1 MLADLRDIKKST
13 KLTTLLITGIS
24 MGGGL
29 SVISFIDIN
38 HADIFEN
45 VKITT
50 FGAPRVGNKHWAAHF
65 DLITGRRSRRFYVKD
80 DPIIVLPRC
89 LTLLCT
95 YRQTG
100 IGIVCFEDE
109 KRCVQEESMP
119 ELSSLRSAIQHNEF
133 NDVGSLVD
141 HAQGYPKI
149 YNHTL

>member
-1 MLADLRDIKKST
+1 MNDLRDIKKST

-38 HADIFEN
+38 HAEIFEV

-65 DLITGRRSRRFYVKD
+65 DLITGRRSRRFYIKD

-100 IGIVCFEDE
+100 IGIVCFED
-109 KRCVQEESMP
+109 
-119 ELSSLRSAIQHNEF
+119 
-133 NDVGSLVD
+133 
-141 HAQGYPKI
+141 
-149 YNHTL
+149 